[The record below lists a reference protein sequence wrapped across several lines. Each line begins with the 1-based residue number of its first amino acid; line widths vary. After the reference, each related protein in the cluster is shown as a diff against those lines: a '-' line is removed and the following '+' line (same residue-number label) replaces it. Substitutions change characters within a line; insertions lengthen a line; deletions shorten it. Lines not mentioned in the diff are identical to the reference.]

1 MNEQNDNSR
10 ESIAVR
16 TSARGHSLNNAAEPG
31 EFRVF
36 NQFTEQFSVND
47 LAETVSRVGTARGLN
62 VNKTRVENPR
72 IEMEDHYYNAQHSEL
87 ESLGLQPHLLT
98 DNVVDHMFDYVSD
111 LQNRI
116 DPAVVAPSV
125 LWKQR

>member
-1 MNEQNDNSR
+1 M
-10 ESIAVR
+10 
-16 TSARGHSLNNAAEPG
+16 
-31 EFRVF
+31 
-36 NQFTEQFSVND
+36 
-47 LAETVSRVGTARGLN
+47 GTARGLN
-62 VNKTRVENPR
+62 VSVTRVENPR
-72 IEMEDHYYNAQHSEL
+72 IEMEDHYYNAQHSAL

-98 DNVVDHMFDYVSD
+98 DNIVDQMFDYVSD